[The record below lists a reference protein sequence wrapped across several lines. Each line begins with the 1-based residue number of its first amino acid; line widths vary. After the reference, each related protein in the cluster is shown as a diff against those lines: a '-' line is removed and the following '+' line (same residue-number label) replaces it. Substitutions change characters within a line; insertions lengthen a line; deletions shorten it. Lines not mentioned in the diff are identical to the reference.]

1 MAFGLNIPKYQHE
14 ISNRSTHFSNMSLLA
29 FIFSAALIGVSG
41 ASDAPS
47 TVEWGA
53 CDEAL
58 SSIGVLP
65 VECSNITVPLD
76 YADAASNQTL
86 DIPLLRVPA
95 LKQPSKGSII
105 FHYGGPGPGGR
116 EAMAGFGEFMQ
127 VMTGQ
132 GFDLVSWDQRYFHHL
147 LAA

>member
-1 MAFGLNIPKYQHE
+1 LAFGLNIPKHQHE
-14 ISNRSTHFSNMSLLA
+14 ISNQSTHFNNMSILV
-29 FIFSAALIGVSG
+29 FIFSAALISVSG
-41 ASDAPS
+41 ASEAPS

-58 SSIGVLP
+58 SSIGALP
-65 VECSNITVPLD
+65 VECGNITVPLD
-76 YADAASNQTL
+76 YTNPASNQTL

-116 EAMAGFGEFMQ
+116 ETMAGFGEFMQ

-132 GFDLVSWDQRYFHHL
+132 GFDLVSWDQRYVDH